1 MKGYLKYFTS
11 DMPEDSQMRAPSIV
25 VLSKK
30 YTNDNVDVWHCPPTK
45 AIPILTRTKSI
56 GLLERRRDLLLGGFG
71 ESGSAIHKRRGRLSL
86 SEIDVRR
93 GGDDTSDVDPGPSIS
108 EVGKEEVDRRGS
120 VVMDAAEFSNV
131 LRNVIISVKNSDVTQ
146 DVIVDD
152 KGNVVMVTLTSNHSL
167 IFWDIASNQLLFKQP
182 STVIVQKVQVE
193 DIQIRGARARLCR
206 DAA

>member
-1 MKGYLKYFTS
+1 MVKYRLENSNIKRGVTYCKMKGYLKYSTS

-45 AIPILTRTKSI
+45 AIPILTRTKSV
-56 GLLERRRDLLLGGFG
+56 GLPERRRDLLLGGFG
-71 ESGSAIHKRRGRLSL
+71 ESGSVIHERRGRLSL

-93 GGDDTSDVDPGPSIS
+93 GGDESSDVDPGPSIS
-108 EVGKEEVDRRGS
+108 EVGVSKEEVDRRGS

-152 KGNVVMVTLTSNHSL
+152 KGNVVS
-167 IFWDIASNQLLFKQP
+167 K
-182 STVIVQKVQVE
+182 
-193 DIQIRGARARLCR
+193 
-206 DAA
+206 